1 MPLRGLGA
9 MAQATGGW
17 GAPSFPGR
25 AFGGP
30 SCPTAAR
37 LTADLGSQMDGP
49 TAIISL
55 SSLSMSVTIL
65 GNDTVTGE

>member
-9 MAQATGGW
+9 TAQATGGW

-37 LTADLGSQMDGP
+37 LTANLGSQMHGP

-55 SSLSMSVTIL
+55 SSLSMLVTIL
-65 GNDTVTGE
+65 GNETVTGE

>member
-1 MPLRGLGA
+1 MPLRGLEA
-9 MAQATGGW
+9 MAQPTRGW

-25 AFGGP
+25 AFGGL
-30 SCPTAAR
+30 SCPTAR

-55 SSLSMSVTIL
+55 SSLFMSVTIL
-65 GNDTVTGE
+65 GNKAVTGE